1 MQLAAAFLCDYAEVR
16 EGLLFALGGGI
27 TRLWRESLP
36 AQLGVS
42 VALLIDVHP
51 SEAGNPHELQ
61 LIVQG
66 PDGERLAE
74 VRGGFQLAEPGGD
87 LEVGESY
94 LMPIALD
101 LRPGNVTQMGSHHVE
116 ILMDGSHVRTLQFQ
130 VRPRADLPG
139 LQAGEVT

>member
-1 MQLAAAFLCDYAEVR
+1 VQLTAAFLCDYAEVR

-36 AQLGVS
+36 APLGVS

-74 VRGGFQLAEPGGD
+74 VRGGFQLAEAGD

-101 LRPGNVTQMGSHHVE
+101 LRPGGVTQMGTHHVE
-116 ILMDGSHVRTLQFQ
+116 VLIDGSHVRTLQFH
-130 VRPRADLPG
+130 VRPRSDL
-139 LQAGEVT
+139 AGPATDG